1 MNPYRRLNLT
11 RNPFGELTR
20 LERAELSICSIEP
33 WLTQLQGPD
42 ASQQV
47 IQFIGE
53 CGRGKSTHLLAIEQQ
68 LPGARYIY
76 LPIDAPLPPIPS
88 HRPLLIDEAQ
98 RLSKRVRRRVFEQ
111 GGPLVLG
118 THENLASEISAEGLK
133 VTTVHVA
140 TLLTVTRLQEMLHA
154 RIESSRLG
162 PGTLPYISMARCQRL
177 IDTFGDDV
185 RSMEHHL
192 YNIFLKIA
200 VHGQLS
206 AYGTIGD
213 GSLTATIASS
223 GPVAADR

>member
-20 LERAELSICSIEP
+20 LERAELSVCSLEP
-33 WLTQLQGPD
+33 WLALLQGPD

-47 IQFIGE
+47 IQFVGD
-53 CGRGKSTHLLAIEQQ
+53 CGRGKSTHLLTIEQR
-68 LPGARYIY
+68 LPKARYLY
-76 LPIDAPLPPIPS
+76 LPIDAPLPPIAS
-88 HRPLLIDEAQ
+88 HRPMLIDEAQ
-98 RLSKRVRRRVFEQ
+98 RLSKRARRKIFAE

-118 THENLASEISAEGLK
+118 THENLADEIVAAGLQ

-140 TLLTVTRLQEMLHA
+140 ELLTVPRLQEMLHA
-154 RIESSRLG
+154 RIEASRLG
-162 PGTLPYISMARCQRL
+162 PGTIPCISLARCQRL

-192 YNIFLKIA
+192 YAIFLKIA

-223 GPVAADR
+223 DPVAVDQ

>member
-20 LERAELSICSIEP
+20 LERAELSVCSLDP
-33 WLTQLQGPD
+33 WLTLLQGPD

-53 CGRGKSTHLLAIEQQ
+53 CGRGKSTHLLTIEQQ
-68 LPGARYIY
+68 LPGSRYVY
-76 LPIDAPLPPIPS
+76 LPMDAPLPAIPP
-88 HRPLLIDEAQ
+88 HRPMLIDEAQ
-98 RLSKRVRRRVFEQ
+98 RLSKRLRRKVFAE

-118 THENLASEISAEGLK
+118 THENLASEINAAGLK

-154 RIESSRLG
+154 RIEASRLG
-162 PGTLPYISMARCQRL
+162 PGTVPRISLARCQRL

-192 YNIFLKIA
+192 YAIFLKIA
-200 VHGQLS
+200 VHGSSRLMELS
-206 AYGTIGD
+206 AMI
-213 GSLTATIASS
+213 L
-223 GPVAADR
+223 